1 MTPSFSSLDERFM
14 RRALEEAQ
22 LAFDEGEIPIG
33 AVITDGK
40 SVIASAHNMVERLC
54 DISAHAEMIA
64 LSAASLHF
72 RSKYL
77 PQCTLYVTI
86 EPCAMCM
93 GALRWSKIGR
103 IVFGAEDTKAGYKR
117 FQTGIEHPKAI
128 VESGLLADEAAALMR
143 GFFAARRR

>member
-93 GALRWSKIGR
+93 GALRWSQIGR

-143 GFFAARRR
+143 SFFAARRL

>member
-1 MTPSFSSLDERFM
+1 M

-77 PQCTLYVTI
+77 PQCTLYVSI

-93 GALRWSKIGR
+93 GALRWSQIGR

-143 GFFAARRR
+143 NFFAARRR

>member
-93 GALRWSKIGR
+93 GALRWSQISR

-128 VESGLLADEAAALMR
+128 VESGLLADEAAVLMR
-143 GFFAARRR
+143 NFFAARRR

>member
-1 MTPSFSSLDERFM
+1 M

-93 GALRWSKIGR
+93 GALRWSQIGR

-143 GFFAARRR
+143 SFFAARRR

>member
-1 MTPSFSSLDERFM
+1 M

-93 GALRWSKIGR
+93 GALRWSQIGR

-143 GFFAARRR
+143 GFFAAHRR

>member
-1 MTPSFSSLDERFM
+1 M

-93 GALRWSKIGR
+93 GALRWSQIGR
-103 IVFGAEDTKAGYKR
+103 IVFGAEDIKAGYKR

-143 GFFAARRR
+143 NFFAARRR

>member
-77 PQCTLYVTI
+77 PQCTLYVSI

-93 GALRWSKIGR
+93 GALRWSQIGR

-143 GFFAARRR
+143 NFFAARRR

>member
-64 LSAASLHF
+64 LSAATLHF

-93 GALRWSKIGR
+93 GALRWSQIGR

-143 GFFAARRR
+143 NFFAVRRR

>member
-93 GALRWSKIGR
+93 GALRWSQIGR
-103 IVFGAEDTKAGYKR
+103 IVFGAEDTKAGFKR

>member
-93 GALRWSKIGR
+93 GALRWSQIGR

-128 VESGLLADEAAALMR
+128 VESGLLADEAAVLMR
-143 GFFAARRR
+143 NFFVARRR

>member
-1 MTPSFSSLDERFM
+1 M

-22 LAFDEGEIPIG
+22 LAFEEGEIPIG

-93 GALRWSKIGR
+93 GALRWSQIGR

>member
-54 DISAHAEMIA
+54 DISVHAEMIA

-93 GALRWSKIGR
+93 GALRWSQIGR

>member
-22 LAFDEGEIPIG
+22 LAFEEGEIPIG

-93 GALRWSKIGR
+93 GALRWSQIGR

-128 VESGLLADEAAALMR
+128 VESGLLADEAAVLMR
-143 GFFAARRR
+143 NFFAARRR

>member
-1 MTPSFSSLDERFM
+1 M

-93 GALRWSKIGR
+93 GALRWSQIGR

>member
-1 MTPSFSSLDERFM
+1 M

-22 LAFDEGEIPIG
+22 LAFEEGEIPIG

-93 GALRWSKIGR
+93 GALRWSQIGR

-128 VESGLLADEAAALMR
+128 VESGLLADEAAVLMR
-143 GFFAARRR
+143 NFFAARRR

>member
-1 MTPSFSSLDERFM
+1 MTPSFSNLDERFM

-93 GALRWSKIGR
+93 GALRWSQIGR

-143 GFFAARRR
+143 SFFAARRR

>member
-1 MTPSFSSLDERFM
+1 MTPSFSNLDERFM

-93 GALRWSKIGR
+93 GALRWSQIGR

-128 VESGLLADEAAALMR
+128 VQSGLLADEAAALMR
-143 GFFAARRR
+143 NFFAARRR

>member
-40 SVIASAHNMVERLC
+40 SVIASARNMVERLC

-93 GALRWSKIGR
+93 GALRWSQIGR

-143 GFFAARRR
+143 SFFAARRR

>member
-93 GALRWSKIGR
+93 GALRWSQIGR

-143 GFFAARRR
+143 NFFAVRRR

>member
-33 AVITDGK
+33 AVIIDGK

-93 GALRWSKIGR
+93 GALRWSQIGR

>member
-1 MTPSFSSLDERFM
+1 M

-93 GALRWSKIGR
+93 GALRWSQIGR

-128 VESGLLADEAAALMR
+128 VESGLLADEAAVLMR
-143 GFFAARRR
+143 NFFVARRR

>member
-77 PQCTLYVTI
+77 PQCTLYVSI

-93 GALRWSKIGR
+93 GALRWSQIGR

-117 FQTGIEHPKAI
+117 FQTGIEHPKAN

-143 GFFAARRR
+143 NFFAARRR

>member
-93 GALRWSKIGR
+93 GALRWSQIGR
-103 IVFGAEDTKAGYKR
+103 IVFGAEDAKAGYKR

>member
-93 GALRWSKIGR
+93 GALRWSQIGR

-143 GFFAARRR
+143 NFFAVRRQ

>member
-93 GALRWSKIGR
+93 GALRWSQIGR

-128 VESGLLADEAAALMR
+128 VESGLLADEAAVLMR

>member
-22 LAFDEGEIPIG
+22 LAFEEGEIPIG

-93 GALRWSKIGR
+93 GALRWSQIGR

>member
-93 GALRWSKIGR
+93 GALRWSQIGR

>member
-1 MTPSFSSLDERFM
+1 MTPSFSNLDERFM

-93 GALRWSKIGR
+93 GALRWSQIGR

-128 VESGLLADEAAALMR
+128 VESGLLADEAAALMHD
-143 GFFAARRR
+143 FFAARRR

>member
-1 MTPSFSSLDERFM
+1 M

-22 LAFDEGEIPIG
+22 VAFDEGEIPIG

-93 GALRWSKIGR
+93 GTLRWSQIGR

-143 GFFAARRR
+143 SFFVARRR

>member
-93 GALRWSKIGR
+93 GALRWSQIGR

-128 VESGLLADEAAALMR
+128 VESGLLADEAAVLMR
-143 GFFAARRR
+143 NFFAARRR

>member
-1 MTPSFSSLDERFM
+1 MTLSFSSLDERFM

-93 GALRWSKIGR
+93 GALRWSQIGR

-117 FQTGIEHPKAI
+117 FQTGVEHPKAI
-128 VESGLLADEAAALMR
+128 VESGLLADEAAVLMR
-143 GFFAARRR
+143 NFFAARRR

>member
-22 LAFDEGEIPIG
+22 VAFDEGEIPIG

-93 GALRWSKIGR
+93 GALRWSQIGR

>member
-93 GALRWSKIGR
+93 GALRWSQIGR

-143 GFFAARRR
+143 NFFAARRR

>member
-72 RSKYL
+72 CSKYL

-86 EPCAMCM
+86 EPCVMCM
-93 GALRWSKIGR
+93 GALRWSQIGR

>member
-93 GALRWSKIGR
+93 GALRWSQIGR

-128 VESGLLADEAAALMR
+128 VESGLLADEAAVLMR
-143 GFFAARRR
+143 NFFAVRRR

>member
-93 GALRWSKIGR
+93 GALRWSQIGR

-143 GFFAARRR
+143 GFFAVLRR

>member
-1 MTPSFSSLDERFM
+1 M

-93 GALRWSKIGR
+93 GALRWSQIGR

-143 GFFAARRR
+143 NFFAVRRQ

>member
-93 GALRWSKIGR
+93 GALRWSQIGR

-143 GFFAARRR
+143 SFFVARRR

>member
-1 MTPSFSSLDERFM
+1 M

-93 GALRWSKIGR
+93 GALRWSQISR

-128 VESGLLADEAAALMR
+128 VESGLLADEAAVLMR
-143 GFFAARRR
+143 NFFAARRR

>member
-93 GALRWSKIGR
+93 GALRWSQIGR

-143 GFFAARRR
+143 SFFAARRR